1 MKKIFVIAVCL
12 SVLLCGCVKEAQT
25 AAGASE
31 DKLIV
36 IGFSQVGAESEW
48 RVANTESMKATLTE
62 ENGYELIYEDARQ
75 EQENQI
81 RAIRT
86 FIQQGVDYIVFS
98 PKVETGWNSILQE
111 AKQANIPVIVTDR
124 EIEPGDEGLY
134 TAYIG
139 SDFRKEGEK
148 AVQWLEDLLEK
159 QERTADPVRIV
170 HIQGTIGSSAQIG
183 RTTALEQ
190 AIKLHSNWKMVAQE
204 CGDFT
209 RAKAYEVMGS
219 ILNQTKDIDVV
230 YCENDGEALGAIDA
244 MEEAGLK
251 CNVIGGEALDA
262 TDGEALDTI
271 DSEAPDTIDAME
283 EAELKGNATDGVIV
297 ISFDATKLGL
307 EYCLEGKIALDVECN
322 PLQGPYVDGII
333 KRLQRGETIEREKY
347 IDETQFDCFTI
358 TQEMI
363 DGRGY

>member
-1 MKKIFVIAVCL
+1 MKKRLAIAICL
-12 SVLLCGCVKEAQT
+12 SVLLCGCVKEAQPV
-25 AAGASE
+25 AGASE

-36 IGFSQVGAESEW
+36 VGFSQVGAESEW

-98 PKVETGWNSILQE
+98 PIVETGWNLILQE
-111 AKQANIPVIVTDR
+111 AKEANIPVIVTDR
-124 EIEPGDEGLY
+124 YIEPGVEGLY

-139 SDFRKEGEK
+139 SDFYKEGEK
-148 AVQWLEDLLEK
+148 AVNWLEDLLEK
-159 QERTADPVRIV
+159 QGRTKEPLRIV

-183 RTTALEQ
+183 RTTALER
-190 AIKLHSNWKMVAQE
+190 AIKINSNWEMVTQE

-219 ILNQTKDIDVV
+219 ILKKTNDIDVV

-251 CNVIGGEALDA
+251 CNAD
-262 TDGEALDTI
+262 
-271 DSEAPDTIDAME
+271 
-283 EAELKGNATDGVIV
+283 DGVIV
-297 ISFDATKLGL
+297 ISFDATRLGL

-333 KRLQRGETIEREKY
+333 KQLQSGEVVDREKY

-358 TQEMI
+358 TQQMI
-363 DGRGY
+363 NDREY